1 MALAHLSKLY
11 GTKDAKIA
19 LVTADPSG
27 GTTTYGTSVDV
38 PGIKSVVLGGD
49 IEVKELRGD
58 HSLLDSDSTLTNITV
73 TFNYAKLSLDAIA
86 VMLGGAVADAGSTP
100 NQTATW
106 SLLGSSGLFNNFKF
120 TAQIFSTDFAGGD
133 AVVTLYKCK
142 ISSFPEM
149 GTEEEDYQLFS
160 QSATVVPRLSDS
172 KWIDIAFRETT
183 AALT

>member
-1 MALAHLSKLY
+1 MPLSRVSKLY
-11 GTKDAKIA
+11 GTRDCKIA
-19 LVTADPSG
+19 RLTADPAG
-27 GTTTYGTSVDV
+27 GTATYAASVDI

-73 TFNYAKLSLDAIA
+73 TFNYAKLQMDALA
-86 VMLGGAVADAGSTP
+86 VMLGGVVADTGVTP
-100 NQTATW
+100 NQIAKW
-106 SLLGSSGLFNNFKF
+106 SLLGTDGLFNNFRF

-133 AVVTLYKCK
+133 AIIELYKCK

-160 QSATVVPRLSDS
+160 QSANVVPRLADS
-172 KWIDIAFRETT
+172 RWIDISYRETLV
-183 AALT
+183 ALP

>member
-1 MALAHLSKLY
+1 MPLAHVSKLF

-19 LVTADPSG
+19 KMTADPAG
-27 GTTTYGTSVDV
+27 GPAVYASSIDV

-73 TFNYAKLSLDAIA
+73 TFNYAKLNLDAIA
-86 VMLGGAVADAGSTP
+86 VMLGGAVADSGSTP
-100 NQTATW
+100 NQIAKW
-106 SLLGSSGLFNNFKF
+106 SLLGTDGLFSNFKF
-120 TAQIFSTDFAGGD
+120 SAQIYSSDFAGGD
-133 AVVTLYKCK
+133 AIIELYKCK

-160 QSATVVPRLSDS
+160 QAATVVPRLADS
-172 KWIDIAFRETT
+172 KWIDISFRETT